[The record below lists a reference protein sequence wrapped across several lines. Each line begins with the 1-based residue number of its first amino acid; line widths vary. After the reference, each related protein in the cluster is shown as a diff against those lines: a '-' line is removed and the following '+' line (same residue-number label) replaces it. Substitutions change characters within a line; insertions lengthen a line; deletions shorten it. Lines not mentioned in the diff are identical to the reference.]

1 MHRAILQLRS
11 PRIRQMLQ
19 MASALPFA
27 EWAVL
32 QTVRDPRTLFDALA
46 AMLVITAVTRAFA
59 AGASREQP
67 IVATAMGGAQRH

>member
-11 PRIRQMLQ
+11 PRIHQLLRI
-19 MASALPFA
+19 AGALPFA

-32 QTVRDPRTLFDALA
+32 QTVRDPQTLFHALA